1 MIFILQ
7 AAIPHPS
14 PHSSRRLSRRLLK
27 HFLNFIRFLFLRRF
41 LPYALKCPSSIYQ
54 SPIVGYIFFSSTSS
68 SDSCE
73 WLNYT
78 VERKLC
84 ENIKIERDEKLF
96 YCGII
101 IFFFTALLI
110 LLSQRKW
117 LFQQLYS
124 VVLNAN
130 NV

>member
-7 AAIPHPS
+7 ASIPHPS

-41 LPYALKCPSSIYQ
+41 LLYALKCPSSIYQ
-54 SPIVGYIFFSSTSS
+54 SPIVGYIFSLQLLRLIRVSGSTTR
-68 SDSCE
+68 
-73 WLNYT
+73 LRGNYA
-78 VERKLC
+78 K
-84 ENIKIERDEKLF
+84 NIKIERDEKLF

>member
-1 MIFILQ
+1 MHDFYT
-7 AAIPHPS
+7 PS
-14 PHSSRRLSRRLLK
+14 CHSPPFSALFSASLSSPPET
-27 HFLNFIRFLFLRRF
+27 FLNFIRFLFLRRF

-78 VERKLC
+78 RLRGNYAK
-84 ENIKIERDEKLF
+84 NIKIERDEKLF

-101 IFFFTALLI
+101 IF
-110 LLSQRKW
+110 
-117 LFQQLYS
+117 LFHCSSYFIES
-124 VVLNAN
+124 KKVAFPTIVFCCS
-130 NV
+130 